1 MRGKQAQRFLTGAL
15 VLLSAVLL
23 WCPVAGMAGDALAA
37 TNSPVIVRKTAPDR
51 QLPDRQS
58 SDRQSSDRPRNAA
71 PQSKLYFGSRVESV
85 TTAVAPQNPY
95 ESNYVSVRRSYHKAI
110 IGFRLALTARTYLF
124 VGVGMAV
131 PDNLLEQGL
140 GQNVSITAAQIQ
152 NALGMQTEYGLGW
165 DF

>member
-1 MRGKQAQRFLTGAL
+1 MRGKQGRRFLACAL
-15 VLLSAVLL
+15 GLLTAVLL
-23 WCPVAGMAGDALAA
+23 WRPVAGIAGDAPAV
-37 TNSPVIVRKTAPDR
+37 TNLGIVVRKSAPDR
-51 QLPDRQS
+51 QSPDR
-58 SDRQSSDRPRNAA
+58 RLPDRPRNAA

-85 TTAVAPQNPY
+85 TTAGAPQNPY
-95 ESNYVSVRRSYHKAI
+95 ESNYTSVLRSYHKAI
-110 IGFRLALTARTYLF
+110 IGFRFALTSRAYLF

-140 GQNVSITAAQIQ
+140 GRNVSITAAQIQ